1 MNLTKDGKHIISGWN
16 DDCIRFFS
24 PTTGKQT
31 KKIENSHAGQVTAM
45 ISNPGSDRLISGGDN
60 GSIRIWRLEKECL
73 GLLENSFPGK
83 CYVHHL

>member
-1 MNLTKDGKHIISGWN
+1 
-16 DDCIRFFS
+16 
-24 PTTGKQT
+24 
-31 KKIENSHAGQVTAM
+31 M